1 MISERE
7 TAAFEAGIKLGALYH
22 QFVGTPISR
31 ETAGYVEKAIESA
44 VALQPFVQDID
55 VRLNRDDMVSNRFGY
70 SELSGRM
77 YHIKIKTKVGGS
89 SCVAELKQDDEYPLM
104 RILDIYEED

>member
-1 MISERE
+1 MISDRE

-31 ETAGYVEKAIESA
+31 ETAGYIEKAIESA
-44 VALQPFVQDID
+44 VLLQPFVEEIE
-55 VRLNRDDMVSNRFGY
+55 VKLNRDDMVSNRFGY

-77 YHIKIKTKVGGS
+77 YNVKIKTKVEGT
-89 SCVAELKQDDEYPLM
+89 SCTAELKFEDQYPMM
-104 RILDIYEED
+104 RITDIHEED

>member
-22 QFVGTPISR
+22 QFVGTPISQ
-31 ETAGYVEKAIESA
+31 ETAEYVEKAIESA
-44 VALQPFVQDID
+44 VRLQPFVEEIE
-55 VRLNRDDMVSNRFGY
+55 VHLNREDMVSNRFGY

-77 YHIKIKTKVGGS
+77 YRVRIKTKVGGS
-89 SCVAELKQDDEYPLM
+89 SCVAELELEDQYPM
-104 RILDIYEED
+104 MKIVDMHEED